1 MWKSVESWGKWQ
13 FNSQPN
19 RFNSLHSRGGQ
30 LHDHN
35 QEGYYVILCG
45 SLAGRASVYS
55 EQSINHKAASIFVI
69 RYADHEMPTPR
80 VITFIRR
87 SVKQIHS
94 IGFTVIRK
102 IVGGGGGHTFGGLLL
117 IILFLHG
124 YRCNSVQFE
133 GLKVSKC

>member
-1 MWKSVESWGKWQ
+1 MSSRGGNGNLILNQ
-13 FNSQPN
+13 IDST
-19 RFNSLHSRGGQ
+19 RCSLHSRGGQ

-94 IGFTVIRK
+94 IGFTAIRK
-102 IVGGGGGHTFGGLLL
+102 IVGRGEGGG
-117 IILFLHG
+117 
-124 YRCNSVQFE
+124 QE
-133 GLKVSKC
+133 GDYF